1 MGTKTLLK
9 LQWYNTIK
17 AYFSLIFSWL
27 QLGNSPPSTQE
38 SKWLPAGDTV
48 TSSFQYHL
56 GRRRGWGK
64 LHRGL
69 WPDLEATSLV
79 AQMVK
84 VSAYPETRVWSLGRE
99 DPLEKKMATLFS
111 TLAWKIPWTE
121 KPVGYNPWGHK
132 ESDTTEQLHFLSFF
146 LWKCHIWSHWPERSC
161 TPSTR
166 VWVRLENVVFLF
178 VQEKE
183 VGWAGISLWHTHCI
197 RQVSCSKQM
206 AHLTGILNLMEML
219 FYRGVNGVKRIFE
232 GFWHIQ
238 GLAKTGSLYLPCLW
252 GL

>member
-1 MGTKTLLK
+1 MGKIAQGFMARLGSDFPGGSDGKSVCLPGDPGLIPGSGRSLGEENGNP
-9 LQWYNTIK
+9 LQYSCLENPMDRETCR
-17 AYFSLIFSWL
+17 L
-27 QLGNSPPSTQE
+27 QSMGSQRVRHN
-38 SKWLPAGDTV
+38 W
-48 TSSFQYHL
+48 
-56 GRRRGWGK
+56 
-64 LHRGL
+64 
-69 WPDLEATSLV
+69 ATS
-79 AQMVK
+79 
-84 VSAYPETRVWSLGRE
+84 
-99 DPLEKKMATLFS
+99 
-111 TLAWKIPWTE
+111 
-121 KPVGYNPWGHK
+121 
-132 ESDTTEQLHFLSFF
+132 LSFF
-146 LWKCHIWSHWPERSC
+146 LSLEVSHMIPL
-161 TPSTR
+161 TR
-166 VWVRLENVVFLF
+166 TQLHTLNPGVRLENVVFLF

>member
-1 MGTKTLLK
+1 MGTIAQGFMARLGSDFPGGSDGKSVCLPGDPGLIPGSGRSLGEENGNP
-9 LQWYNTIK
+9 LQYSCLENPMDRETCR
-17 AYFSLIFSWL
+17 L
-27 QLGNSPPSTQE
+27 QSMGSQRVRHN
-38 SKWLPAGDTV
+38 W
-48 TSSFQYHL
+48 
-56 GRRRGWGK
+56 
-64 LHRGL
+64 
-69 WPDLEATSLV
+69 ATS
-79 AQMVK
+79 
-84 VSAYPETRVWSLGRE
+84 
-99 DPLEKKMATLFS
+99 
-111 TLAWKIPWTE
+111 
-121 KPVGYNPWGHK
+121 
-132 ESDTTEQLHFLSFF
+132 LSFF

-206 AHLTGILNLMEML
+206 AHLTGILNLMEVL